1 MYKCTQT
8 LIRKSSAGCDGLF
21 GARLHILDKDT
32 HLGWGVC
39 IYIYIQYIRLY
50 RYIIYGYLD
59 MFVCIAYNSIKHE
72 SVTVAM
78 ITYHL

>member
-1 MYKCTQT
+1 MAFLGPGYTSWTRIPIWGGAYK
-8 LIRKSSAGCDGLF
+8 
-21 GARLHILDKDT
+21 
-32 HLGWGVC
+32 
-39 IYIYIQYIRLY
+39 YIQYIRLY

-78 ITYHL
+78 ITYNL

>member
-1 MYKCTQT
+1 M
-8 LIRKSSAGCDGLF
+8 IRKSSAGCDGLF

-32 HLGWGVC
+32 HSGWG
-39 IYIYIQYIRLY
+39 IYIYIYIYIYNILNIKKLY

-78 ITYHL
+78 ITYNL